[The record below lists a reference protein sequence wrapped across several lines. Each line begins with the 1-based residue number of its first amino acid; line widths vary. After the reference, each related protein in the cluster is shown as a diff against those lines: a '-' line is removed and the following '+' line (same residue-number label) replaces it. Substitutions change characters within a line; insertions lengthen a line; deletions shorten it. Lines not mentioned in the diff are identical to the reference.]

1 MAALLVEARISGVQ
15 LLETREDL
23 EGVGDA
29 LQVAQSDRDHVEHI
43 AVFGHFRGQRLRR
56 LERRRE
62 LAPFQERTYP
72 LDFRVD
78 LRGGLMVAACIA
90 LRAGLLGVS

>member
-1 MAALLVEARISGVQ
+1 MAALLIEARVSGVQ
-15 LLETREDL
+15 LLETCEHL
-23 EGVGDA
+23 EGGGDA
-29 LQVAQSDRDHVEHI
+29 LQVAQSDRDHVENI

-72 LDFRVD
+72 LDFRFN
-78 LRGGLMVAACIA
+78 LRR
-90 LRAGLLGVS
+90 RADGCCLHCPASGLLGVS